1 MASVG
6 VQCSH
11 SLLACPFC
19 CLISCAVPET
29 GPIGVVMF
37 LKYLDK
43 QREEEGG
50 AFHKLMHGLAG
61 TFFHSGE
68 NEPVINLAETRGVDI
83 RIEKLNKYYGSN
95 HVLKDLDLEI
105 LAGET
110 FSIIGPSG
118 TGKSVLLKHIIKL
131 ETPDS
136 GEIYIDGV
144 PIFGRKGKTIGRDY
158 RFSMV
163 FQSSALFNSLTVGEN
178 VGLWLREKRVCKEQ
192 RIKEIIREKLA
203 MVGLEGKE
211 GLNTSELSGGM
222 KKRVAIARSLAMN
235 PDLILYDEPTA
246 EFDPVNTDELA
257 NTILRLKEAT
267 KNTTIIVSHDLN
279 FSLYISDRIAM
290 IHEGRI
296 VEVGSPAEIKA
307 SQNPIVRSFIHTTT
321 KGIKL
326 D

>member
-1 MASVG
+1 MG
-6 VQCSH
+6 KR
-11 SLLACPFC
+11 
-19 CLISCAVPET
+19 
-29 GPIGVVMF
+29 MF
-37 LKYLDK
+37 FKYFDK
-43 QREEEGG
+43 QSEEREGM
-50 AFHKLMHGLAG
+50 FHKLMHGLTG
-61 TFFHSGE
+61 SFFHSGE
-68 NEPVINLAETRGVDI
+68 HEVRINLAETRGVGI
-83 RIEKLNKYYGSN
+83 RIKKLNKSFGSN

-105 LAGET
+105 RAGET

-136 GEIYIDGV
+136 GEIYIDDV
-144 PIFGRKGKTIGRDY
+144 PIFQTKEKILGKDY

-192 RIKEIIREKLA
+192 RIREIIREKLA

-246 EFDPVNTDELA
+246 ELDPVNTDELA
-257 NTILRLKEAT
+257 NTILKLKKTT
-267 KNTTIIVSHDLN
+267 KNTTVIVSHDLN
-279 FSLYISDRIAM
+279 FALYISDRIAM
-290 IHEGRI
+290 IHDGMI
-296 VEVGSPAEIKA
+296 VAVGTPQEMKV
-307 SQNPIVRSFIHTTT
+307 SQNPIVRNFIHTTT
-321 KGIKL
+321 KGIKP

>member
-1 MASVG
+1 
-6 VQCSH
+6 
-11 SLLACPFC
+11 
-19 CLISCAVPET
+19 
-29 GPIGVVMF
+29 MF
-37 LKYLDK
+37 SKYLDK
-43 QREEEGG
+43 QPEQGEGM
-50 AFHKLMHGLAG
+50 FHKLMHGLTG
-61 TFFHSGE
+61 SFHGGE
-68 NEPVINLAETRGVDI
+68 NEQKIDLAETRGVGI
-83 RIEKLNKYYGSN
+83 KIEKLNKSYGDN
-95 HVLKDLDLEI
+95 HVLKDVDLEI
-105 LAGET
+105 KPGET

-136 GEIYIDGV
+136 GDIYIDGASL
-144 PIFGRKGKTIGRDY
+144 FNQKDKTEERNY

-192 RIKEIIREKLA
+192 KIREIIKEKLA
-203 MVGLEGKE
+203 MVALEGKE

-246 EFDPVNTDELA
+246 ELDPITTDELA
-257 NTILRLKEAT
+257 NTILKLKETT
-267 KNTTIIVSHDLN
+267 KNTTVIVSHDIS
-279 FSLYISDRIAM
+279 FAMYISDRIAM

-296 VEVGSPAEIKA
+296 IEVGTPSEIKA
-307 SQNPIVRSFIHTTT
+307 SSNQVVSGFIRTTT
-321 KGIKL
+321 KGIQL

>member
-1 MASVG
+1 
-6 VQCSH
+6 
-11 SLLACPFC
+11 
-19 CLISCAVPET
+19 
-29 GPIGVVMF
+29 MF
-37 LKYLDK
+37 MKYFDK
-43 QREEEGG
+43 QSEEGEG
-50 AFHKLMHGLAG
+50 TFHKLMHGLTG
-61 TFFHSGE
+61 SFFKSGE
-68 NEPVINLAETRGVDI
+68 SEPGIDLAETRGVGI
-83 RIEKLNKYYGSN
+83 RIEKLNKSYGSN
-95 HVLKDLDLEI
+95 HVLKDVDLEI
-105 LAGET
+105 YAGET

-118 TGKSVLLKHIIKL
+118 TGKSVLLKHIINL

-136 GEIYIDGV
+136 GEIYIDGA
-144 PIFGRKGKTIGRDY
+144 PIFRPKDKTGGRNY

-192 RIKEIIREKLA
+192 KIREIIREKLA

-211 GLNTSELSGGM
+211 ALNTSELSGGM

-246 EFDPVNTDELA
+246 ELDPVNTDELA
-257 NTILRLKEAT
+257 NTILRLKETT
-267 KNTTIIVSHDLN
+267 KNTTVIVSHDLN
-279 FSLYISDRIAM
+279 FALYISDRLAM
-290 IHEGRI
+290 IHDGRI
-296 VEVGSPAEIKA
+296 VEVGTPAAIKI